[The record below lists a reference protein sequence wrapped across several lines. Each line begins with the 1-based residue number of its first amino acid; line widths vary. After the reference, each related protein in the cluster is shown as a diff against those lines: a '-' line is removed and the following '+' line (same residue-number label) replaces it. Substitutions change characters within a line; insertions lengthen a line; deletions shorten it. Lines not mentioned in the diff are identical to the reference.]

1 MQMTLKRILVPGCV
15 LSASLALAATA
26 RAGDRNDRWYCVN
39 NCANIPKGALPAPP
53 GTYVNKFI
61 EIQSG
66 IAEADDFVL
75 YKHMWFKAGTELGPL
90 GRYQL
95 DLISRRLARVPF
107 PVVVETSMND
117 SLDQQR
123 REIIV
128 SLLAAR
134 GFTDPS
140 RVVVAFPQAEGLY
153 GDEAPRLYNRLLFG
167 GPFGGGFGAGGLGGF
182 GGGLGGFGGI
192 GGFGGGLGGFGG
204 IGGFG
209 GGLGGFG
216 GGGFGGFG
224 GFR

>member
-95 DLISRRLARVPF
+95 DLISRRLANVPF
-107 PVVVETSMND
+107 PVVIETSKND
-117 SLDQQR
+117 NLDQQR
-123 REIIV
+123 REIIA

-140 RVVVAFPQAEGLY
+140 RVIVAYPQAEGLY
-153 GDEAPRLYNRLLFG
+153 GDEAPQIYNPLLFG
-167 GPFGGGFGAGGLGGF
+167 GFL
-182 GGGLGGFGGI
+182 GGGLGGLGGI
-192 GGFGGGLGGFGG
+192 TGGTLGAGFGGL
-204 IGGFG
+204 

-216 GGGFGGFG
+216 GGGFGGGGFGGFGGGGFGGGGFG

>member
-1 MQMTLKRILVPGCV
+1 MTLKRILVPGC
-15 LSASLALAATA
+15 LLGASLALAATA
-26 RAGDRNDRWYCVN
+26 QGGDKNDRWYCVN
-39 NCANIPKGALPAPP
+39 NCANIPTGAQPAPP
-53 GTYVNKFI
+53 GTYINKFI
-61 EIQSG
+61 EIQAG

-117 SLDQQR
+117 GLDQQR

-153 GDEAPRLYNRLLFG
+153 GDEAPRIYNQLLFG
-167 GPFGGGFGAGGLGGF
+167 GGIGGQGGRGGITGGTLGGGIGGLGGI
-182 GGGLGGFGGI
+182 GGGLGS
-192 GGFGGGLGGFGG
+192 
-204 IGGFG
+204 
-209 GGLGGFG
+209 
-216 GGGFGGFG
+216 
-224 GFR
+224 

>member
-1 MQMTLKRILVPGCV
+1 LG
-15 LSASLALAATA
+15 ASLALAATA
-26 RAGDRNDRWYCVN
+26 RAGGDRWYCVN
-39 NCANIPKGALPAPP
+39 NCANIPLGAQPAPP

-167 GPFGGGFGAGGLGGF
+167 GPFGGGGGLGGGINGGALGGGF
-182 GGGLGGFGGI
+182 GGLGGIGGGLGGI
-192 GGFGGGLGGFGG
+192 GGGGGLGG
-204 IGGFG
+204 IGG
-209 GGLGGFG
+209 GGLGGG
-216 GGGFGGFG
+216 I
-224 GFR
+224 R

>member
-1 MQMTLKRILVPGCV
+1 MTLKKILVPGC
-15 LSASLALAATA
+15 LLGAILAPATGL
-26 RAGDRNDRWYCVN
+26 RAGDKGDRWYCVN
-39 NCANIPKGALPAPP
+39 NCANIPKGAQPAPP
-53 GTYVNKFI
+53 GTYINKFI

-75 YKHMWFKAGTELGPL
+75 YKHMWFKGGTELGPL

-123 REIIV
+123 REIVV

-134 GFTDPS
+134 GYMDPS

-153 GDEAPRLYNRLLFG
+153 GDEAPRIYNRLLFG
-167 GPFGGGFGAGGLGGF
+167 GPLGGLGRAGITGGALGTGFGGLGGP
-182 GGGLGGFGGI
+182 
-192 GGFGGGLGGFGG
+192 
-204 IGGFG
+204 
-209 GGLGGFG
+209 
-216 GGGFGGFG
+216 GGFGGFG
-224 GFR
+224 GFGGGGLGGLGGLR

>member
-1 MQMTLKRILVPGCV
+1 MTLKWILIPGCV
-15 LSASLALAATA
+15 LGASLVLPAATQ
-26 RAGDRNDRWYCVN
+26 AGDKNDRWYCVN
-39 NCANIPKGALPAPP
+39 NCANIPKGAQPAPL

-61 EIQSG
+61 EIQTG

-75 YKHMWFKAGTELGPL
+75 YKHMWYRAGTELGPL

-95 DLISRRLARVPF
+95 DLISRRLANVPF
-107 PVVVETSMND
+107 PVVIETSKND
-117 SLDQQR
+117 GLDQQR
-123 REIIV
+123 RDIIV

-153 GDEAPRLYNRLLFG
+153 GDEAPQIYNQLLFG
-167 GPFGGGFGAGGLGGF
+167 GFF
-182 GGGLGGFGGI
+182 GGGLGGLGGI
-192 GGFGGGLGGFGG
+192 TGGTLGGGFGGL
-204 IGGFG
+204 

-216 GGGFGGFG
+216 GGGFGGGFGGFGGGGFSGGFG

>member
-1 MQMTLKRILVPGCV
+1 MTLKATLIPTCLLGV
-15 LSASLALAATA
+15 SLAVPAA
-26 RAGDRNDRWYCVN
+26 RAGEGNNRWYCIN
-39 NCANIPKGALPAPP
+39 NCATIPKGAQPAPL

-75 YKHMWFKAGTELGPL
+75 YKHMWYRAGTELGPL

-95 DLISRRLARVPF
+95 DLISRRLANVPF
-107 PVVVETSMND
+107 PVVIETTKND

-123 REIIV
+123 RDIIV

-134 GFTDPS
+134 GFSDPS

-167 GPFGGGFGAGGLGGF
+167 GGQF
-182 GGGLGGFGGI
+182 GGGLGGGGL
-192 GGFGGGLGGFGG
+192 FGGGITGGTLG
-204 IGGFG
+204 
-209 GGLGGFG
+209 GGFG
-216 GGGFGGFG
+216 GGGFGGGGFG
-224 GFR
+224 GGGFGGLR